1 MNIGKLRHQVY
12 LQSSTATANEFG
24 ENIPTWSTYAT
35 VWAEIKP
42 LQGRELENAQQI
54 SEKCDYEVFIRYNSS
69 VLATHRIVYGTR
81 TFEINAVLNLEE
93 RNEILKLICT
103 EIR

>member
-1 MNIGKLRHQVY
+1 MNIGKLRHRVS

-24 ENIPTWSTYAT
+24 EKIPAWSTYAT
-35 VWAEIKP
+35 VWAEIMP

-54 SEKCDYEVFIRYNSS
+54 SEKCDFEIFIRYNSAVQS
-69 VLATHRIVYGTR
+69 THRVIFGSR
-81 TFEINAVLNLEE
+81 TFEIQAVLNIEE
-93 RNEILKLICT
+93 RNAKLKLICT

>member
-1 MNIGKLRHQVY
+1 MKVGKLRHRVS
-12 LQSSTATANEFG
+12 LQSPTATANDYG
-24 ENIPTWSTYAT
+24 EKIAAWTTYAT

-54 SEKCDYEVFIRYNSS
+54 SEKCDYEVFIRYNTG
-69 VLATHRIVYGTR
+69 VLSTHRVIYGSR
-81 TFEINAVLNLEE
+81 TFEIQAVLNLEE

-103 EIR
+103 EVR

>member
-1 MNIGKLRHQVY
+1 MKIGKLRHRVS

-24 ENIPTWSTYAT
+24 EKIAAWSAYAT
-35 VWAEIKP
+35 VWAEIMP

-54 SEKCDYEVFIRYNSS
+54 SEKCDYEIFIRYNAN
-69 VLATHRIVYGTR
+69 VLSTHRVIYGSR
-81 TFEINAVLNLEE
+81 TFEIQAVLNINE
-93 RNEILKLICT
+93 RNEKLKLICT